1 MTIAIVDRAAWD
13 FIKENRTNFDVV
25 VLNPCLVIG
34 PMLQPSLNTSSEM
47 IVQYLNGSKEKISD
61 SYPSVVDV
69 RDVARAHI
77 KAAENPAARGRYI
90 LNPYTEHWSKIVN
103 ILRELD
109 VPGLNKAAIPTEVE
123 ESEKPGFPRK
133 ADNSKAE
140 NELGMKWTPL
150 EESLK
155 DHVVSLQRQGYI

>member
-123 ESEKPGFPRK
+123 ESGTLTLCFLRSLLQGCLHKRMVAVRRK
-133 ADNSKAE
+133 TGVPQK
-140 NELGMKWTPL
+140 G
-150 EESLK
+150 
-155 DHVVSLQRQGYI
+155 